1 MDTPDTTWPA
11 SDLIALDSQAV
22 TCTDLCFDRWPELL
36 EALVDWLV
44 YAN

>member
-11 SDLIALDSQAV
+11 SDLIVLDFPVIAS
-22 TCTDLCFDRWPELL
+22 TELCFDRWPELL

-44 YAN
+44 YVN